1 MTNKSIAL
9 DLKVARRKT
18 GLRQVDLAHLLAI
31 DKQRVC
37 RLERGETLPTVGEV
51 AALSFVY
58 GKPMEALLSS
68 LVDATIGNLAA
79 RLRTLPDAANGG
91 EEPGF
96 NRAPSC
102 GPSSKR
108 RSKFTIGRG
117 ERT

>member
-58 GKPMEALLSS
+58 GKPMEALLSG
-68 LVDATIGNLAA
+68 LVDATIVNLAA
-79 RLRTLPDAANGG
+79 RLRTLPDAADGG

-96 NRAPSC
+96 NRAHTLAELA
-102 GPSSKR
+102 R
-108 RSKFTIGRG
+108 RLEVVAVGG
-117 ERT
+117 V